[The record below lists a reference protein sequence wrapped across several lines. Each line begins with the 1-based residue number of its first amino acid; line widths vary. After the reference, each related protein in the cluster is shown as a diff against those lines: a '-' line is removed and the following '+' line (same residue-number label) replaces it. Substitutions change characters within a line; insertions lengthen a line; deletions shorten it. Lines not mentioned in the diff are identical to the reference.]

1 MVKLWKQTLSN
12 TNPAQNFIHYLLYIL
27 LLFSHLVVSN
37 SLQPYGLQHTRIP
50 YHSLSLKNLLK
61 FMSIELLM
69 SSNHVFLCRLLL
81 LLPSIFPSIG
91 ASSSVWAH
99 CIRWPKNWRFS
110 FSITPSNK
118 YSGLISFMIDWF
130 DLLAVQGILNSL
142 F

>member
-81 LLPSIFPSIG
+81 LLPSIFPCIG

-99 CIRWPKNWRFS
+99 CIRWPKNWSFS